1 MARFA
6 SPLCGRYHEL
16 LMPVALRKLLP
27 TLLAA
32 LLLLTGL
39 SAAAADDIPATFPLK
54 DIKPGMK
61 GEVYTIFQGDTIE
74 KVDLVVIGILENALG
89 PKQDVILVQL
99 LGEKAEHSGV
109 VAGMSGS
116 PVYFDGK
123 LAGALSLKLGVF
135 TKEAIG
141 GVTPIENMLSVNDA
155 PVLPAAGARAATSD
169 TGELGYAARVPL
181 PASFAAQ
188 SGAGAGAGEFL
199 VPIETPLI
207 ATGVYPDTMAQ
218 FSKQLA
224 GWGMSMM
231 AGGTAAA
238 SPDDARLKP
247 GDMVGVE
254 LMRGDLTITPGCTVT
269 TVEENGKVLA
279 CGHPIFSFGSV
290 SMPMARAH
298 VVMTLNSAMASTK
311 IISTGGTIG
320 TLTQDRVTAI
330 GGQLGPEPPMI
341 PMTVSLV

>member
-1 MARFA
+1 MPLAR
-6 SPLCGRYHEL
+6 
-16 LMPVALRKLLP
+16 LRRFSLVML
-27 TLLAA
+27 A
-32 LLLLTGL
+32 LLVLFCLPIH
-39 SAAAADDIPATFPLK
+39 ADDARATFPLK

-141 GVTPIENMLSVNDA
+141 GVTPIQGMLDVERDAANPKQTDTTRNPPSAVNTGIFPSA
-155 PVLPAAGARAATSD
+155 SRVALPQEYWSR
-169 TGELGYAARVPL
+169 TGV
-181 PASFAAQ
+181 
-188 SGAGAGAGEFL
+188 GAGQFL

-207 ATGVYPDTMAQ
+207 SAGLYPDTIAQ
-218 FSKQLA
+218 FSKQIS
-224 GWGMSMM
+224 GWGMSMV
-231 AGGTAAA
+231 AGGNAEP
-238 SPDDARLKP
+238 SPEDANLKP

-254 LMRGDLTITPGCTVT
+254 LIRGNLSIPPGCT
-269 TVEENGKVLA
+269 
-279 CGHPIFSFGSV
+279 
-290 SMPMARAH
+290 
-298 VVMTLNSAMASTK
+298 
-311 IISTGGTIG
+311 
-320 TLTQDRVTAI
+320 
-330 GGQLGPEPPMI
+330 
-341 PMTVSLV
+341 